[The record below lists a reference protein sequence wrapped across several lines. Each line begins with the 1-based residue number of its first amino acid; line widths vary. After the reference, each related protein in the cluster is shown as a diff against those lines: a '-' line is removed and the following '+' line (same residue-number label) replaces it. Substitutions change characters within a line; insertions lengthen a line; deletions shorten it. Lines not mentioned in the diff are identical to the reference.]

1 MSDANDKNYIYE
13 NPLCVRYASEEMK
26 HVFSADVKF
35 KTWRRLWIA
44 LAEAEKE
51 LGLSITDEQIAE
63 LKAHAE
69 DIDYEKADEYE
80 SKLRHDVMAH
90 IKAYAD
96 LCPTAGGIIH
106 LGATSC
112 YVGDNTDIIVMRD
125 ALRIIRK
132 KLLNAISAAAAFADK
147 YKDTPTL
154 AYTHFQAAQPTTAGK
169 RATLWISDLMSDL
182 ERIDFELSSLKLLGC
197 KGTTGTAASFLK
209 LFDGSHDK
217 VKKLDELIAAK
228 MGFSA
233 SVPVSGQTYSRKI
246 DYNVISVLGGIAQ
259 SAAKFSNDIRL
270 LSHLKEFDEP
280 FEAGQVGSSAMA
292 YKRNP
297 MRSERIASL
306 ARYVMIDVMNP
317 AITAATQWFERTLDD
332 SANRRISIPE
342 AFLATDAIL
351 SLYINIISDGVL
363 YPNMMKRHLDEEMPF
378 MMTENILMYCVEKGG
393 DRQKLHEAIRL
404 HSVATAKRIKLD
416 GADNDLLEKILNDP
430 VFGLTRAELDE
441 IARTSAF
448 TGRACEQTI
457 EYLRDFVN
465 PVLEANCDQLGMK
478 VEIKV

>member
-1 MSDANDKNYIYE
+1 MNDIYQ
-13 NPLCVRYASEEMK
+13 NPLCVRYASREMQ

-35 KTWRRLWIA
+35 STWRRLWVA
-44 LAEAEKE
+44 LAESERE
-51 LGLSITDEQIAE
+51 LGLDISEEQIAE
-63 LKAHAE
+63 LRAHVD
-69 DIDYEKADEYE
+69 DIDYAKAGQYE

-90 IKAYAD
+90 IHAYAD
-96 LCPTAGGIIH
+96 VCPTAGGIIH

-125 ALRIIRK
+125 ALKLIRR
-132 KLLNAISAAAAFADK
+132 KLINCIAATAAFAQK

-169 RATLWISDLMSDL
+169 RATLWISDLLSDL
-182 ERIDFELSSLKLLGC
+182 ERLDFEIRSLRLLGC
-197 KGTTGTAASFLK
+197 KGTTGTAASFFK
-209 LFDGSHDK
+209 LFDGDHTK
-217 VKKLDELIAAK
+217 VQQLERLIAKK
-228 MGFSA
+228 MDFPGC
-233 SVPVSGQTYSRKI
+233 VHVSGQTYSRKV

-280 FEAGQVGSSAMA
+280 FEPGQVGSSAMA

-306 ARYVMIDVMNP
+306 ARYVMVDVMNP

-351 SLYINIISDGVL
+351 SLYFNIITNGSL

-378 MMTENILMYCVEKGG
+378 MATENILMYCVERGG
-393 DRQKLHEAIRL
+393 DRQELHEAIRR
-404 HSVATAKRIKLD
+404 HSVATAKRIKLE
-416 GADNDLLEKILNDP
+416 GGDNDLLELILADP
-430 VFGLTRAELDE
+430 TFKLTREELDD
-441 IARTSAF
+441 IMQNSVF
-448 TGRACEQTI
+448 TGRASEQT
-457 EYLRDFVN
+457 EEFLRECVAPILD
-465 PVLEANCDQLGMK
+465 ANRDCLGIK
-478 VEIKV
+478 VEITV